1 MHPSDK
7 PRLVILQ
14 QKQFVTGL
22 DLCPSTQPH
31 CFMQSIP
38 LSEMNVSDRYLLHCL
53 QVLPRDRAHDCQK
66 KPCALWCKT

>member
-22 DLCPSTQPH
+22 DLCRSSQPH

-53 QVLPRDRAHDCQK
+53 QVLP
-66 KPCALWCKT
+66 